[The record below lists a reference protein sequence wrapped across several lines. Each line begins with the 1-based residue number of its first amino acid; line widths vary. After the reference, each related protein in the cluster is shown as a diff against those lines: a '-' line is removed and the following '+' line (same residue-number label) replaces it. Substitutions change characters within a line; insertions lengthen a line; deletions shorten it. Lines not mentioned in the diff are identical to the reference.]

1 MGSLLKPALF
11 TIPPHCGFADALVEG
26 IIATHGKSPLALAK
40 AIILVPNNRAA
51 VAIRD
56 AFVRKSAQGLLMPRL
71 VAIGDADL
79 GESVG
84 AALDPIDIEPIPPA
98 IEPLRRQMILAR
110 KVQQSGLM
118 GAITGAQA
126 MRLAADLGRVLDQLT
141 VQQVSAK
148 VLREADVEGLNDHW
162 ARALTFLNF
171 IIEDWPRELDRLG
184 CIDLADRRNRQ
195 LQRMTNQWRSERPTF
210 PIYAVGISTVAPAI
224 ADFLKLVARLDQGI
238 VIFDG
243 LDLAMPNDQWSAL
256 SDDEDGRGGIESHP
270 QYHLSLMLDRIGATR
285 GEVETWGWGG
295 GAKPLLVRFEAIS
308 HAMAPAAYTKS
319 WSALP
324 PQETRLPG
332 VKALQVAT
340 SADEAQSIALA
351 IRAAVQE
358 PGKTVALV
366 TPDREL
372 ARRVSAHLKRWGI
385 LADDSAGQ
393 PLSATPPGVLLLSLA
408 QGAAERF
415 APSVLLAILKHLLVN
430 GGDDGARQ
438 AWLDGARKLDLA
450 LRGPLPG
457 PGLAGID
464 AILADQNERTA
475 TVKSAALEW
484 WALQRHMFD
493 ALDSAAGRAPQIADL
508 VETLT
513 ETATALTSGKIWAG
527 PDGRALADLLSDLAA
542 LSAEGIA
549 LTSLADLPVLL
560 RDLMDAQAIRP
571 AFGGHP
577 RVLIWGL
584 IEAKLQRADTVIL
597 GGLNEGTWPQL
608 VSPDP
613 WLAPAIRRQLG
624 LPALERRIGLSA
636 HDLVGA
642 MGAGSI
648 LMTRAKR
655 DGSSPTT
662 ESRFWL
668 RMATL
673 AGGIEP
679 PQMRLELLA
688 QALDFA
694 TGVRANPPAPAPLV
708 HERPRKLS
716 VTDADTL
723 KADPYSFYA
732 KAILKLSALDE
743 PGAEPD
749 ARWRGTFLHD
759 VLHRWGE
766 DDGFAAGTLI
776 PRLQSA
782 FDHAGLHPVLRALW
796 LPRFEEAAQ
805 SFEDK
810 LAGLVANG
818 RHPIN
823 TEVQGQI
830 DLAGVSV
837 KGRADRI
844 DQLAD
849 GSIAIV
855 DYKTGV
861 APSKK
866 EIDAGMRLQLGL
878 LGLMAERGA
887 FAGVNGKASEF
898 DYWSQAKNTTTKRY
912 GKISSALGNTK
923 SRTDPD
929 DFLAQT
935 LRHFEQVTANY
946 LLGEA
951 AFKAKLHPELAY
963 SEFDQLMRYDEWQGR
978 DG

>member
-1 MGSLLKPALF
+1 MGSALKPALY
-11 TIPPHCGFADALVEG
+11 TIPPHRGFADALVEG
-26 IIATHGKSPLALAK
+26 IIATHGKSPLGLAK
-40 AIILVPNNRAA
+40 AVILVPNNRAA

-56 AFVRKSAQGLLMPRL
+56 AFVRKSAKGLLMPRL
-71 VAIGDADL
+71 VAIGDSDL
-79 GESVG
+79 GESIG
-84 AALDPIDIEPIPPA
+84 AALDPIDVEPIAPA
-98 IEPLRRQMILAR
+98 IDPLRRQMILAR

-118 GAITGAQA
+118 GSITGAQA

-141 VQQVSAK
+141 VERMSTEA
-148 VLREADVEGLNDHW
+148 LRDVDVDGLNDHW

-171 IIEDWPRELDRLG
+171 IMEDWPRELERLG
-184 CIDLADRRNRQ
+184 CIDLAERRNRQ
-195 LQRMTNQWRSERPTF
+195 LDRITDQWRSSRPTF
-210 PIYAVGISTVAPAI
+210 PIYAAGISTVAPAI
-224 ADFLKLVARLDQGI
+224 ADFLKLVARLDQGA
-238 VIFDG
+238 VILDG
-243 LDLAMPNDQWSAL
+243 LDLAMPDDQWDAL
-256 SDDEDGRGGIESHP
+256 SSDENGRGGIESHP

-295 GAKPLLVRFEAIS
+295 GAKPLLVRFEAITR
-308 HAMAPAAYTKS
+308 AMAPAAFTKS
-319 WSALP
+319 WSTLP
-324 PQETRLPG
+324 PEETKLSG

-340 SADEAQSIALA
+340 PADEAQSISLA

-358 PGKTVALV
+358 PGKTVALI

-385 LADDSAGQ
+385 QADDSAGQ

-415 APSVLLAILKHLLVN
+415 APSGLLAILKHLLVN
-430 GGDDGARQ
+430 GGDVDGRQ

-450 LRGPLPG
+450 LRGPLPV

-464 AILADQNERTA
+464 ALLADQNERTA
-475 TVKSAALEW
+475 SVKSAALEW
-484 WALQRHMFD
+484 WAVQKHMFESVD
-493 ALDSAAGRAPQIADL
+493 AAARQVPQLEAL
-508 VETLT
+508 LQTLT
-513 ETATALTSGKIWAG
+513 ATATALTGGRIWAG
-527 PDGRALADLLSDLAA
+527 PDGRALADLLSDLSA
-542 LSAEGIA
+542 LSGEGMA
-549 LTSLADLPVLL
+549 LTTLADLPALL

-577 RVLIWGL
+577 RVFIWGL

-597 GGLNEGTWPQL
+597 GGLNEGVWPQL
-608 VSPDP
+608 ISPDP
-613 WLAPAIRRQLG
+613 WLAPVIRRQLG
-624 LPALERRIGLSA
+624 LPVLERRIGLSA

-642 MGAGSI
+642 MGASNV

-668 RMATL
+668 RLTTL
-673 AGGIEP
+673 AGGIGS
-679 PQMRLELLA
+679 PQTRFDLLA

-694 TGVRANPPAPAPLV
+694 TGMRANPPAPAPPI

-732 KAILKLSALDE
+732 KAILRLTALDE

-759 VLHRWGE
+759 VLHHWGK
-766 DDGFAAGTLI
+766 DDGFARAALI
-776 PRLQSA
+776 PRLQAA
-782 FDHAGLHPVLRALW
+782 FDSSGLHPVLRALW

-805 SFEDK
+805 TFQDK
-810 LAGLVANG
+810 LADLAVEGRVPAGTEMQGEVA
-818 RHPIN
+818 
-823 TEVQGQI
+823 
-830 DLAGVSV
+830 LAGVTLR
-837 KGRADRI
+837 GRADRI
-844 DQLAD
+844 DRLAD
-849 GSIAIV
+849 GGIGIV
-855 DYKTGV
+855 DYKTGT

-866 EIDAGMRLQLGL
+866 EIEAGMRLQLGL
-878 LGLMAERGA
+878 LGLMAERGG
-887 FAGVNGKASEF
+887 FAGVAGKAGEF
-898 DYWSQAKNTTTKRY
+898 DYWSQAKDTTTKAY
-912 GKISSALGNTK
+912 GKISSALGK
-923 SRTDPD
+923 GSSRSDPD

-935 LRHFEQVTANY
+935 LRHFEQVVSDY
-946 LLGEA
+946 LLGDA
-951 AFKAKLHPELAY
+951 AFKAKLHPEMAY